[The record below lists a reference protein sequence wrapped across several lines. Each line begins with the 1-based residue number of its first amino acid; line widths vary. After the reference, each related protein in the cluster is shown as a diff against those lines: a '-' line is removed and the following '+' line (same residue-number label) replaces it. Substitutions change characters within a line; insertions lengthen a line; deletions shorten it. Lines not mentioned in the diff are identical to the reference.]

1 MMAEEIK
8 FTVFYNECYCLFS
21 LILLFLCHFASR
33 CESDLP
39 LVLNFTF
46 GFSHLVNLVG
56 EMRVL
61 INPNLVASLT

>member
-1 MMAEEIK
+1 MDFFVTAPKESMMAEEIN

-39 LVLNFTF
+39 LSIKFHAWFFTF
-46 GFSHLVNLVG
+46 GQSCG
-56 EMRVL
+56 
-61 INPNLVASLT
+61 